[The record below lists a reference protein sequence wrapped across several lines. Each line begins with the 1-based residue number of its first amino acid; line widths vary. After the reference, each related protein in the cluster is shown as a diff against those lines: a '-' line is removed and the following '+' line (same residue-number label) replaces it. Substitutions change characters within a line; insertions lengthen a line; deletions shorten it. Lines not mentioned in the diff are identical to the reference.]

1 MIEMCQRFMY
11 SKLKWQFSI
20 CNLTETWVAK
30 TLGKHLEAYQKYQET
45 SHLSLPR
52 SKLGLEIKTFKL
64 QNKSIMNA
72 KLATELF

>member
-1 MIEMCQRFMY
+1 MQLNRNMGSR
-11 SKLKWQFSI
+11 
-20 CNLTETWVAK
+20 NTWE
-30 TLGKHLEAYQKYQET
+30 HLEAYQKYQET